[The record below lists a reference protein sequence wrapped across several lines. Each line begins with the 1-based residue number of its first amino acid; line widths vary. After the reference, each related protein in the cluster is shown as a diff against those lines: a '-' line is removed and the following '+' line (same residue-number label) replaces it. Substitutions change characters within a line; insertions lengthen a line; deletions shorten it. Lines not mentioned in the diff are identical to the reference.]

1 MSKQKLL
8 VKKLVASFSA
18 RWDNWRNLFAPL
30 VEEPA
35 GRLICP
41 TSRELEFLPQEQSI
55 QVKLPYS
62 ICIYGIPR
70 KLSSNKGSDKLAVFI
85 DGNYELEQN
94 KEENL
99 RRIKS
104 SIAYY
109 KVKSQKT
116 AELSLLDAY
125 HFDFFDSPPNGHA
138 PHPIF
143 HAQRNFRFD
152 DAEPRFVNAL
162 QRTPAIKDVTIKPTT
177 ASEQSKL
184 FQFGS
189 LRIPTPQMDIFNL
202 SAVVAADQLVGN
214 DSHKRWQQ
222 FQRLLSTIHGVAGD
236 VNHIK
241 TPDQHIAKIYEYP
254 RKNVA
259 DWYLARTE

>member
-1 MSKQKLL
+1 
-8 VKKLVASFSA
+8 
-18 RWDNWRNLFAPL
+18 
-30 VEEPA
+30 
-35 GRLICP
+35 
-41 TSRELEFLPQEQSI
+41 
-55 QVKLPYS
+55 LPYS

-70 KLSSNKGSDKLAVFI
+70 KLSNKDSDKLAIFI
-85 DGNYELEQN
+85 DGNYELEQD

-143 HAQRNFRFD
+143 HAQRNFRFGV
-152 DAEPRFVNAL
+152 AEPRFRSAL
-162 QRTPAIKDVTIKPTT
+162 ESTPAIKDVTIKPTT
-177 ASEQSKL
+177 EPEQSKL
-184 FQFGS
+184 FQLGS

-202 SAVVAADQLVGN
+202 GAVVVADQLVGN
-214 DSHKRWQQ
+214 DSDKRWGQ
-222 FQRLLSTIHGVAGD
+222 FQQLLSTIHGVTGS
-236 VNHIK
+236 VNNIK
-241 TPDQHIAKIYEYP
+241 VPDQHKAKIYDCP

-259 DWYLARTE
+259 DWYLARA